1 MNKQKQLKKL
11 KSMKFVIKLMQSE
24 NAKTKE
30 QVKSGY
36 HKFVAMQAQYREQLN
51 RICEKM
57 YEMKS

>member
-1 MNKQKQLKKL
+1 
-11 KSMKFVIKLMQSE
+11 MKFVIKLMQSE